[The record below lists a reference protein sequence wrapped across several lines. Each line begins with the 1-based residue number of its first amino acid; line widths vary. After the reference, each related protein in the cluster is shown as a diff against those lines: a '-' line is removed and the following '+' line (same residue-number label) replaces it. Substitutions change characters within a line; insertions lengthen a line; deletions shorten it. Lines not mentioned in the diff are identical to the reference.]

1 MALKD
6 AFVNIAQGAAT
17 SIANRAVSSV
27 VQGVAAGLKGS
38 NPTNAFSPLGPMSK
52 PSPILSYPMDVA
64 EDPMQG
70 HYILFGIRTNDPGK
84 ISNKPTASQQAY
96 VDKLVKSMG
105 GKDPSLVS
113 KNLIDRLGES
123 KQKEMQ
129 QASIK
134 TKSKSQKTLTMER
147 RPSTKLVQSIA
158 VYMPPQVSVSYGAN
172 YGEAEIGLAAET
184 GEAAFNALF
193 QGKATMEGFY
203 KSGMDAIEKGAKKVG
218 IGMLDTVAPGAREL
232 VALRRGKIIAP
243 RMELMFE
250 GVARR
255 DFEFSFVFIPKSA
268 IEAQQVKAIVD
279 LFKKHM
285 SPKTDTTSFGGVD
298 NVRELTIPDVFDI
311 DYMYRGQQNQYL
323 NKIGTS
329 YLKSVQ
335 VSYGGDRYTAYEPD
349 ASGSPP
355 PQRTSLTLA
364 FSEIEIMY
372 RDRIEE
378 GY

>member
-1 MALKD
+1 
-6 AFVNIAQGAAT
+6 
-17 SIANRAVSSV
+17 V
-27 VQGVAAGLKGS
+27 VTKQFIEG
-38 NPTNAFSPLGPMSK
+38 LGP
-52 PSPILSYPMDVA
+52 
-64 EDPMQG
+64 
-70 HYILFGIRTNDPGK
+70 
-84 ISNKPTASQQAY
+84 NK
-96 VDKLVKSMG
+96 V
-105 GKDPSLVS
+105 
-113 KNLIDRLGES
+113 
-123 KQKEMQ
+123 KEMQ
-129 QASIK
+129 EANIK
-134 TKSKSQKTLTMER
+134 TKSKSQKTLTMKR

-158 VYMPPQVSVSYGAN
+158 LYMPPQVSVSYGAS
-172 YGEAEIGLAAET
+172 YGETEIGLTAEA

-193 QGKATMEGFY
+193 GSGSVTMAGFY

-232 VALRRGKIIAP
+232 VALDRGKIIAP

-268 IEAQQVKAIVD
+268 IEAQQVKTIVD

-285 SPKTDTTSFGGVD
+285 SPETSTTFFGGVE

-364 FSEIEIMY
+364 FSEIELMY